1 MISDERQSAFR
12 TAVAVQLL
20 TIVGLSIDGAYWQ
33 VSHGWVPRAHL
44 TGLGVAILWL
54 LVLFARRRHP
64 SEVLGATAV
73 LSNTVF
79 VLLALWLADGI
90 LAREPRAWVPFQSH
104 KLGVV
109 ATALIAPCPTWVGA
123 LCIVAFTALSVVQY
137 VEFPASVQ
145 AHLAIGEPWASL
157 AFGAF
162 ALGVFIYRKRGLRIE
177 RETAWAHA
185 ETKSLEKRLAR
196 VSFAVRDLSNTP
208 LQTLRL
214 ATAMVRRRHPEEAVG
229 KLDRMERAL
238 GRLEQLEK
246 ALARYE
252 AGVAWCPGD
261 ESFDPLVV
269 IEETGHRR
277 SGECEGDEGVA
288 TAKGQS
294 PPEKTT
300 RLAARADDRLSRAY
314 FDYRPARA

>member
-1 MISDERQSAFR
+1 MIADKRESAFR

-104 KLGVV
+104 KLGVL

-137 VEFPASVQ
+137 LEFPVAVQ
-145 AHLAIGEPWASL
+145 AHLAVGEPWVSL

-162 ALGVFIYRKRGLRIE
+162 ALGLFVYRKRVLRIE
-177 RETAWAHA
+177 RATAWAHA
-185 ETKSLEKRLAR
+185 ETKSLERLAR

-214 ATAMVRRRHPEEAVG
+214 GTAMVRRRHPEEAVE
-229 KLDRMERAL
+229 LDCMERAL

-246 ALARYE
+246 VLARYE

-277 SGECEGDEGVA
+277 SGECEGDEGF
-288 TAKGQS
+288 
-294 PPEKTT
+294 
-300 RLAARADDRLSRAY
+300 AAVKANRGRKSGWRAG
-314 FDYRPARA
+314 